1 MTPDFFNCCFEAVGA
16 YFIAQHIRQ
25 VLKDKA
31 VKGLYIPATAFFML
45 WGFWNLFFYPHL
57 HQWWSFSGGL
67 AIVTANAVW
76 VALLLKYRTRMCQLT
91 NCADRGKHPADA
103 DHTYFRS
110 AIDDAC
116 SLNDIG
122 ARLDSPDPA
131 TLEPFGGP

>member
-1 MTPDFFNCCFEAVGA
+1 MNYLHWFQQLGICVPSV
-16 YFIAQHIRQ
+16 IAIWLAMGRAP
-25 VLKDKA
+25 KWA
-31 VKGLYIPATAFFML
+31 PIF
-45 WGFWNLFFYPHL
+45 
-57 HQWWSFSGGL
+57 GL
-67 AIVTANAVW
+67 ASEPFWLWTAIEHSQW
-76 VALLLKYRTRMCQLT
+76 GIIALCVLYTASWARGIKTHWMKPTCQMS